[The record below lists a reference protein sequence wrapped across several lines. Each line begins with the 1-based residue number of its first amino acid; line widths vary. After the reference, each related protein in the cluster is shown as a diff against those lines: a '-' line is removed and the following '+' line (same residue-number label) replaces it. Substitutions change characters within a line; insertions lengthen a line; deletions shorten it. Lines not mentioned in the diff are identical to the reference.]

1 MNDIGVTNDVTCRRF
16 DVHIHV
22 DFPTEQARYQI
33 ILETIAS
40 IPLDYSSVAA
50 LNAPQSVAMH
60 VAKRTGGMSV
70 GGIRALFREA
80 AMASLR
86 DRLDATSV
94 AMKHVV
100 AALERLPNSGLL
112 SG

>member
-1 MNDIGVTNDVTCRRF
+1 M
-16 DVHIHV
+16 

-50 LNAPQSVAMH
+50 LNTPEAVAMY
-60 VAKRTGGMSV
+60 VAQRTDGTSV
-70 GGIRALFREA
+70 GDIRALFREA

-86 DRLDATSV
+86 EHLGAVSV
-94 AMKHVV
+94 DVKHVV
-100 AALERLPNSGLL
+100 AALERLPNSGPMAT
-112 SG
+112 SIDE